1 MLTAVVGVL
10 LAGFP
15 AGAGAL
21 EQPPAALGAAARHL
35 HHQRHGE
42 IALREAGAGQK
53 PPEPAGL
60 HHQIPP
66 TDGADLLGDLVRHL
80 DIDTLQILLRLFEV
94 FLKIAVEI
102 PEHGLPVHRALF
114 HIVQLFLHVG
124 SEFQVGD
131 VAEALLHQLRD
142 DPAQI
147 GDVEVLALL
156 HHILT
161 VQNGGHRGGIG
172 RRTADAL
179 LLHGPDQRGVGI
191 VGRRLGEVLVPAK
204 ALEVQRLPFRQR
216 RQGGFLFLLIIVL
229 ALLVHGGVAGEFQ
242 AGGAG
247 AEAVSRSIDLHGD
260 AVIHGVG
267 HLAGHKATP
276 HQSVQTVLLAGE
288 VLFQHLRRPV
298 HVAGSDGLVGVLS
311 AGLGLIVIG
320 SLGGIVLLTVA
331 AHDKFLSGGN
341 GLLADAERVGTH
353 IGDQTHGALAFN
365 IHALVKLLGD
375 SHGAAGGHAELAA
388 GLLLHGG
395 GGKGGRGRTV
405 LIRPFHGLDGKD
417 SILRLLYHG
426 FHLGGGFQFCLLAV
440 LPVIPGGEG
449 QLFHVIAGEVGV
461 QRPVFLRL
469 EILDLPLPIIH
480 HSGGN
485 RLDPSCGQAPL
496 DLLPQQGT
504 ELIAHQPVQNTPGL
518 LGIHQI
524 LVNVS
529 GMLNAL
535 THHVLRDLIE
545 GDPLCFLVRQI
556 QQAFQVPA
564 DGLALAVRVG
574 CEVHGIRRLGGFFQV
589 GNDGFLPLDGLVD
602 RLEVIVYIHAE
613 FAFLQVPE
621 MAHAGLYLIVLAQI
635 FSNGFGLRR
644 RLHDDQ
650 ALFCHSYLRRLCSKA
665 AFSYSDR
672 AQERVYS
679 VRVTARV

>member
-1 MLTAVVGVL
+1 MGVL
-10 LAGFP
+10 G
-15 AGAGAL
+15 
-21 EQPPAALGAAARHL
+21 
-35 HHQRHGE
+35 
-42 IALREAGAGQK
+42 
-53 PPEPAGL
+53 
-60 HHQIPP
+60 
-66 TDGADLLGDLVRHL
+66 
-80 DIDTLQILLRLFEV
+80 
-94 FLKIAVEI
+94 
-102 PEHGLPVHRALF
+102 
-114 HIVQLFLHVG
+114 
-124 SEFQVGD
+124 
-131 VAEALLHQLRD
+131 
-142 DPAQI
+142 
-147 GDVEVLALL
+147 
-156 HHILT
+156 
-161 VQNGGHRGGIG
+161 
-172 RRTADAL
+172 
-179 LLHGPDQRGVGI
+179 
-191 VGRRLGEVLVPAK
+191 
-204 ALEVQRLPFRQR
+204 
-216 RQGGFLFLLIIVL
+216 
-229 ALLVHGGVAGEFQ
+229 
-242 AGGAG
+242 
-247 AEAVSRSIDLHGD
+247 
-260 AVIHGVG
+260 
-267 HLAGHKATP
+267 
-276 HQSVQTVLLAGE
+276 
-288 VLFQHLRRPV
+288 
-298 HVAGSDGLVGVLS
+298 
-311 AGLGLIVIG
+311 AGLGLIVVG

-331 AHDKFLSGGN
+331 AHDKLLSGGN
-341 GLLADAERVGTH
+341 GLFADAERVGTH

-365 IHALVKLLGD
+365 IHALVKLLGNG
-375 SHGAAGGHAELAA
+375 HGAAGGHAELAA

-405 LIRPFHGLDGKD
+405 LIRPLHGLDGKD

-426 FHLGGGFQFCLLAV
+426 FHLGGGFQLCLLAV

-469 EILDLPLPIIH
+469 EILDLPLPVIY

-524 LVNVS
+524 LVDVP
-529 GMLNAL
+529 GIFDAL
-535 THHVLRDLIE
+535 ADHVLRDLIE

-556 QQAFQVPA
+556 QQALEMPA

>member
-1 MLTAVVGVL
+1 MV
-10 LAGFP
+10 
-15 AGAGAL
+15 
-21 EQPPAALGAAARHL
+21 
-35 HHQRHGE
+35 
-42 IALREAGAGQK
+42 
-53 PPEPAGL
+53 
-60 HHQIPP
+60 
-66 TDGADLLGDLVRHL
+66 
-80 DIDTLQILLRLFEV
+80 
-94 FLKIAVEI
+94 
-102 PEHGLPVHRALF
+102 
-114 HIVQLFLHVG
+114 
-124 SEFQVGD
+124 
-131 VAEALLHQLRD
+131 
-142 DPAQI
+142 
-147 GDVEVLALL
+147 
-156 HHILT
+156 
-161 VQNGGHRGGIG
+161 
-172 RRTADAL
+172 
-179 LLHGPDQRGVGI
+179 
-191 VGRRLGEVLVPAK
+191 
-204 ALEVQRLPFRQR
+204 
-216 RQGGFLFLLIIVL
+216 
-229 ALLVHGGVAGEFQ
+229 
-242 AGGAG
+242 
-247 AEAVSRSIDLHGD
+247 
-260 AVIHGVG
+260 
-267 HLAGHKATP
+267 
-276 HQSVQTVLLAGE
+276 
-288 VLFQHLRRPV
+288 
-298 HVAGSDGLVGVLS
+298 
-311 AGLGLIVIG
+311 G

-331 AHDKFLSGGN
+331 AHDKLLSGGN
-341 GLLADAERVGTH
+341 GLFADAERVGTH
-353 IGDQTHGALAFN
+353 IGDQTHGTLALN

-375 SHGAAGGHAELAA
+375 SHGAAGGHGQLAA

-405 LIRPFHGLDGKD
+405 LIRPLHGLDGKD
-417 SILRLLYHG
+417 GILRLLYHG
-426 FHLGGGFQFCLLAV
+426 FHLGGGFQLCLLAV
-440 LPVIPGGEG
+440 LSVIPCGEG

-469 EILDLPLPIIH
+469 EILDLPLPVIH

-524 LVNVS
+524 LVDVP

-556 QQAFQVPA
+556 QQALEVPA
-564 DGLALAVRVG
+564 DSLALAVRVG

>member
-1 MLTAVVGVL
+1 M
-10 LAGFP
+10 
-15 AGAGAL
+15 
-21 EQPPAALGAAARHL
+21 
-35 HHQRHGE
+35 
-42 IALREAGAGQK
+42 
-53 PPEPAGL
+53 
-60 HHQIPP
+60 
-66 TDGADLLGDLVRHL
+66 
-80 DIDTLQILLRLFEV
+80 
-94 FLKIAVEI
+94 
-102 PEHGLPVHRALF
+102 
-114 HIVQLFLHVG
+114 
-124 SEFQVGD
+124 
-131 VAEALLHQLRD
+131 
-142 DPAQI
+142 
-147 GDVEVLALL
+147 
-156 HHILT
+156 
-161 VQNGGHRGGIG
+161 
-172 RRTADAL
+172 
-179 LLHGPDQRGVGI
+179 
-191 VGRRLGEVLVPAK
+191 LVPAK

-216 RQGGFLFLLIIVL
+216 RQGGFLFLLVIVL
-229 ALLVHGGVAGEFQ
+229 ALLVHGGVAGKFQ
-242 AGGAG
+242 TGGAG
-247 AEAVSRSIDLHGD
+247 TEAVSRGVDLHGD
-260 AVIHGVG
+260 TVIHGVG
-267 HLAGHKATP
+267 HLAGHKAAP
-276 HQSVQTVLLAGE
+276 HQTVQTILLAGQA
-288 VLFQHLRRPV
+288 LFQVLRRPV
-298 HVAGSDGLVGVLS
+298 HIAGPDGLVGVLGV
-311 AGLGLIVIG
+311 GLGLIVVG

-331 AHDKFLSGGN
+331 AHDKLLSGGN
-341 GLLADAERVGTH
+341 GLFADAERVGTH
-353 IGDQTHGALAFN
+353 IGDQTHGTLALN

-375 SHGAAGGHAELAA
+375 SHGAAGGHGQLAA

-405 LIRPFHGLDGKD
+405 LIRPLHGLDGKD
-417 SILRLLYHG
+417 GILRLLYHG
-426 FHLGGGFQFCLLAV
+426 FHLGGGFQLCLLAV
-440 LPVIPGGEG
+440 LSVIPCGEG

-469 EILDLPLPIIH
+469 EILDLPLPVIH

-524 LVNVS
+524 LVDVP
-529 GMLNAL
+529 GIFDAL
-535 THHVLRDLIE
+535 ADHVLRDLIE

-556 QQAFQVPA
+556 QQALEVPA
-564 DGLALAVRVG
+564 DSLALAVRVG

-613 FAFLQVPE
+613 FAFLQVPK

-635 FSNGFGLRR
+635 FSNGFGLRG